1 MGLSTSLNTAIGGL
15 NATQVGIG
23 VVSQNVANAG
33 TTGYVRRV
41 VSNADSLSGLT
52 IGVQSTQVQR
62 LLDTIVQSQLWQEA
76 SGAAYTSTRAK
87 ALSNLDQL
95 YGAPGS
101 DTALDTIF
109 NKFTSALTSLQ
120 NDPSSY
126 SLRSQVIDSATLL
139 AQQLNTLSNGVQAQ
153 RAAAETG
160 ISTAVTKVNDLLGA
174 LTKVNARI
182 VAAPND
188 STTASLKDQRDS
200 ILSELSQYVDIK
212 TTQDARGSISVVTG
226 SGTQLFD
233 GQAAVT
239 FSFDAH
245 DGIGADD
252 QWSSDPAKRGVGTI
266 TMKTIS
272 GGASDAIAN
281 NVFRSGEIAAN
292 IELRD
297 KTLVQAQAQLD
308 EIAAQM
314 SKALSDREIAGTPAT
329 AGAAAGFDV
338 DMSGLQS
345 GNAITLDYKVTPGGQ
360 TQRFTFVRV
369 DSATSLPLPASAG
382 GDANNR
388 VVGIDFSGGPA
399 SVAAQ
404 IQAAVGS
411 GFTVSNTGSTL
422 RIVDDGAAGTRD
434 VVGLTARPTN
444 TALSSAGGTAEL
456 PFFVDGASGAAFTG
470 SYDGGSQTLGYA
482 GRILVNPALVA
493 DRSLLT
499 VYDSATPTPQGDA
512 TRANLMVD
520 RLTKSQRAI
529 TNATGLDGNTATTNS
544 TVSNLVQ
551 RVVSSQGQA
560 VETAQRLDEGQQVA
574 LASIQ
579 SRFQETAQVNVD
591 QEMSMLIE
599 LQNAY
604 AANARIIS
612 TVKEMMDVLMR
623 V

>member
-15 NATQVGIG
+15 NATQLGIG

-33 TTGYVRRV
+33 TTGYVRRS
-41 VSNADSLSGLT
+41 VSTADSLSGLT
-52 IGVQSTQVQR
+52 IGVQSSQVQR
-62 LLDTIVQSQLWQEA
+62 LLDKIVQHQLWQEA
-76 SGAAYTSTRAK
+76 SGAAYTSTRAS
-87 ALSNLDQL
+87 ALSNLDKL

-101 DTALDTIF
+101 ATALDTIF
-109 NKFTSALTSLQ
+109 SKFTGALQSLQ

-126 SLRSQVIDSATLL
+126 SLRSQVIDNATLL
-139 AQQLNTLSNGVQAQ
+139 ARQLNTLSYGVQELRTQ
-153 RAAAETG
+153 AENG
-160 ISTAVTKVNDLLGA
+160 IATAVSKVNDLLGA

-182 VAAPND
+182 VASPND
-188 STTASLKDQRDS
+188 SATASLRDQRDL
-200 ILSELSQYVDIK
+200 ILSELSQYIDIK
-212 TTQDARGSISVVTG
+212 TTEDARGSVSVVTG

-233 GQAAVT
+233 GQPAVT
-239 FSFDAH
+239 FSFDQHSALGP
-245 DGIGADD
+245 DDRWSAD
-252 QWSSDPAKRGVGTI
+252 PTKRGVGTI
-266 TMKTIS
+266 SMKDSS
-272 GGASDAIAN
+272 GNVSDAIAN
-281 NVFRSGEIAAN
+281 KIFRSGEIAAN

-314 SKALSDREIAGTPAT
+314 SRALSDREIAGTAVT
-329 AGAAAGFDV
+329 AGAASGFDV
-338 DMSGLQS
+338 DMAGLQA
-345 GNAITLDYKVTPGGQ
+345 GNTITLDYKVTPGGQ

-369 DSATSLPLPASAG
+369 DSAASLPLPASAG

-399 SVAAQ
+399 AVAAQ
-404 IQAAVGS
+404 IQAAVGP

-434 VVGLTARPTN
+434 VAGLTSRPTN
-444 TALSSAGGTAEL
+444 TALSSAGGTPEL
-456 PFFVDGASGAAFTG
+456 PFFVDGSAGIAFTG
-470 SYDGGSQTLGYA
+470 SYEGGSQTVGFA
-482 GRILVNPALVA
+482 SRIAINPALVA
-493 DRSLLT
+493 DRSLLA
-499 VYDSATPTPQGDA
+499 VYNTSPATPQGDT
-512 TRANLMVD
+512 TRPKLMLD
-520 RLTKSQRAI
+520 RLTQSQRSF
-529 TNATGLDGNTATTNS
+529 TNAVGLDGNSASSNTTIANF
-544 TVSNLVQ
+544 VQ

-560 VETAQRLDEGQQVA
+560 VEAAKRLDEGQQVA

-579 SRFQETAQVNVD
+579 SRFQQTAQVNVD

-612 TVKEMMDVLMR
+612 TVKEMMDVLLR

>member
-33 TTGYVRRV
+33 TTGYVRRS
-41 VSNADSLSGLT
+41 VSTVEDYSGLNSS
-52 IGVQSTQVQR
+52 VQSTQVQR
-62 LLDTIVQSQLWQEA
+62 LLDKIVQHQLWQEA
-76 SGAAYTSTRAK
+76 SGAGYTSTRAS

-101 DTALDTIF
+101 STALDTIF
-109 NKFTSALTSLQ
+109 NKFTASLQALQ
-120 NDPSSY
+120 NDPSNY
-126 SLRSQVIDSATLL
+126 NLRSNVLDAATGL
-139 AQQLNTLSNGVQAQ
+139 ARQLNTLSTGVQTLRSQ
-153 RAAAETG
+153 AETG
-160 ISTAVTKVNDLLGA
+160 IANGVTKVNELLGA
-174 LTKVNARI
+174 LTDVNARI
-182 VAAPND
+182 VARPND
-188 STTASLKDQRDS
+188 NTTADLRDQRDR

-212 TTQDARGSISVVTG
+212 TTEDARGSISVITG

-233 GQAAVT
+233 GTPTVK
-239 FSFDAH
+239 FSFDEH
-245 DGIGADD
+245 MGLGPDD
-252 QWSSDPAKRGVGTI
+252 QWSTDPAKRGVGTI
-266 TMKTIS
+266 RMLDNS
-272 GGASDAIAN
+272 GNASDAIAN
-281 NVFRSGEIAAN
+281 KVFRSGEIAAN

-314 SKALSDREIAGTPAT
+314 AKALSDQEIAGTAVT
-329 AGAAAGFDV
+329 SGAATGFEV
-338 DMSGLQS
+338 DLANLKS
-345 GNAITLDYKVTPGGQ
+345 GNTVTLDYKVTPGGQ

-369 DSATSLPLPASAG
+369 ESAASLPLPASAS

-388 VVGIDFSGGPA
+388 VIGIDFSGGPA

-404 IQAAVGS
+404 IQAAVGG
-411 GFTVSNTGSTL
+411 GFTVSNTGSML
-422 RIVDDGAAGTRD
+422 SIVDDGAAGTRD

-444 TALSSAGGTAEL
+444 TTLSSAGGPAEM
-456 PFFVDGASGAAFTG
+456 PFFVDGLAGTPFTG
-470 SYDGGSQTLGYA
+470 SYEGGSQTVGFA
-482 GRILVNPALVA
+482 SRIAVNPALIA
-493 DRSLLT
+493 DRSLL
-499 VYDSATPTPQGDA
+499 VVHDSAAPTPQGDD
-512 TRANLMVD
+512 TRPSLLLD
-520 RLTKSQRAI
+520 RLTKSQQAF
-529 TNATGLDGNTATTNS
+529 TNAVGVDGNSASQNM
-544 TVSNLVQ
+544 TVASFVQ

-560 VETAQRLDEGQQVA
+560 VEAAKRLDEGQQVA

-579 SRFQETAQVNVD
+579 SRFQETSQVNVD

-599 LQNAY
+599 LQTAY

>member
-41 VSNADSLSGLT
+41 VSTSDSLSGLT
-52 IGVQSTQVQR
+52 VGVQNTQVQR
-62 LLDTIVQSQLWQEA
+62 LLDTIVQSQLWQES
-76 SGAAYTSTRAK
+76 SGAAYTSTRAN
-87 ALSNLDQL
+87 ALSNLDKL

-109 NKFTSALTSLQ
+109 NKFTSSLQSLQ

-126 SLRSQVIDSATLL
+126 SLRSQVIDSASLL
-139 AQQLNTLSNGVQAQ
+139 ARQLNTLSSGIQAQ
-153 RAAAETG
+153 RATAENG
-160 ISTAVTKVNDLLGA
+160 IATAVTKVNDLLGA
-174 LTKVNARI
+174 LTKVNGRI

-188 STTASLKDQRDS
+188 SATAALKDQRDS

-212 TTQDARGSISVVTG
+212 TTEDARGSVSVVSG

-233 GQAAVT
+233 GQPAVT
-239 FSFDAH
+239 FSFDEH
-245 DGIGADD
+245 NGLGADD

-266 TMKTIS
+266 TMKTSS
-272 GGASDAIAN
+272 GGVSDAIAN

-308 EIAAQM
+308 EVAAQM

-329 AGAAAGFDV
+329 VGAATGFDV
-338 DMSGLQS
+338 DMSDLKA
-345 GNAITLDYKVTPGGQ
+345 GNSVTLDYKVTPGGQ

-369 DSATSLPLPASAG
+369 DSAASLPLPASAG

-404 IQAAVGS
+404 IQAAIGP
-411 GFTVSNTGSTL
+411 GFTVSNTGSNL

-444 TALSSAGGTAEL
+444 TALSSAGGTPEL

-470 SYDGGSQTLGYA
+470 SYEGGSQAVGYA
-482 GRILVNPALVA
+482 GRIAVNPALVA
-493 DRSLLT
+493 DRSLLA
-499 VYDSATPTPQGDA
+499 VYNTNPPTAQGDT
-512 TRANLMVD
+512 TRPQLMLD
-520 RLTKSQRAI
+520 RLTQSQRAI
-529 TNATGLDGNTATTNS
+529 TNATGLDGGTATSST
-544 TVSNLVQ
+544 TVSNFVQ

-560 VETAQRLDEGQQVA
+560 VESAQRLNEGQQVA

-579 SRFQETAQVNVD
+579 SRFQDTAQVNVD

-599 LQNAY
+599 LQTAY

>member
-1 MGLSTSLNTAIGGL
+1 MGLSTSLSTAIGGL
-15 NATQVGIG
+15 NAAQVGIG

-33 TTGYVRRV
+33 TTGYVRRT
-41 VSNADSLSGLT
+41 VSTADSLTGLT

-62 LLDTIVQSQLWQEA
+62 LLDKIVQHQLWQEA
-76 SGAAYTSTRAK
+76 SGAAYTSTRAS
-87 ALSNLDQL
+87 ALSNLDKL

-101 DTALDTIF
+101 STALDTIF
-109 NKFTSALTSLQ
+109 NKFTSALQSLQ

-126 SLRSQVIDSATLL
+126 SLRSQVIDNATQL
-139 AQQLNTLSNGVQAQ
+139 ARQLNTLSNGVQALRSQ
-153 RAAAETG
+153 AETG
-160 ISTAVTKVNDLLGA
+160 IASAVTKVNDLLGA
-174 LTKVNARI
+174 LSKVNTRI
-182 VAAPND
+182 VGSPND
-188 STTASLKDQRDS
+188 SATAALKDQRDL

-212 TTQDARGSISVVTG
+212 TTEDARGSVSVVTG

-233 GQAAVT
+233 GTAAVT
-239 FSFDAH
+239 FKFDEH
-245 DGIGADD
+245 PGLGPDD
-252 QWSSDPAKRGVGTI
+252 QWDIDPAKRGVGTI
-266 TMKTIS
+266 KIIDAS
-272 GGASDAIAN
+272 GNASDAVAN
-281 NVFRSGEIAAN
+281 RIFRSGQIAAN
-292 IELRD
+292 LELRD

-329 AGAAAGFDV
+329 AGAATGFDV
-338 DMSGLQS
+338 DLTGLQS
-345 GNAITLDYKVTPGGQ
+345 GNSVTLDYKVTPGGQ

-369 DSATSLPLPASAG
+369 DSAASLPLPASAS

-388 VVGIDFSGGPA
+388 VIGIDFSGGPA

-404 IQAAVGS
+404 IQAAVGT

-444 TALSSAGGTAEL
+444 SVLASAGGAVEL
-456 PFFVDGASGAAFTG
+456 PFFVDGPSGSAFTG
-470 SYDGGSQTLGYA
+470 SYDGGSQTMGFA
-482 GRILVNPALVA
+482 ARITVNPALVA
-493 DRSLLT
+493 DRSLLVAYNT
-499 VYDSATPTPQGDA
+499 SPATAQGDA
-512 TRANLMVD
+512 TRPQFMLD
-520 RLTKSQRAI
+520 RLTQSQRAF
-529 TNATGLDGNTATTNS
+529 TNASGPDGNTASTSS
-544 TVSNLVQ
+544 TVSNFVQ

-560 VETAQRLDEGQQVA
+560 VEAAKRLDEGQQVA

-579 SRFQETAQVNVD
+579 SRFQATSQVNVD

-599 LQNAY
+599 LQTAY

-612 TVKEMMDVLMR
+612 TMKEMMDVLMR

>member
-139 AQQLNTLSNGVQAQ
+139 ARQLNTLSNGVQAQ

-369 DSATSLPLPASAG
+369 DSAASLPLPASAG

-529 TNATGLDGNTATTNS
+529 TNATGLDGNTATTSS

>member
-15 NATQVGIG
+15 NAAQVGIG

-33 TTGYVRRV
+33 TTGYVRRT
-41 VSNADSLSGLT
+41 VSTNDSLTGLT

-62 LLDTIVQSQLWQEA
+62 LLDKIVQHQLWQES
-76 SGAAYTSTRAK
+76 SGAAYTSTRAES
-87 ALSNLDQL
+87 LSNLDKL

-101 DTALDTIF
+101 ATALDTIF
-109 NKFTSALTSLQ
+109 NKFTGALQSLQ

-126 SLRSQVIDSATLL
+126 SLRSQVLDNATQL
-139 AQQLNTLSNGVQAQ
+139 ARQLNTLSSGVQALRSQ
-153 RAAAETG
+153 AESG
-160 ISTAVTKVNDLLGA
+160 LANAVTKVNDLLGA
-174 LTKVNARI
+174 LAKVNTRI
-182 VAAPND
+182 VGSPND
-188 STTASLKDQRDS
+188 SATAGLKDQRDL

-212 TTQDARGSISVVTG
+212 TMEDARGSVSIVTG

-233 GQAAVT
+233 GTAAVT
-239 FSFDAH
+239 FKFDEHA
-245 DGIGADD
+245 GLGADN
-252 QWSSDPAKRGVGTI
+252 QWNIDPAKRGVGTI
-266 TMKTIS
+266 KIVDAS
-272 GGASDAIAN
+272 GNASDAIAN
-281 NVFRSGEIAAN
+281 RIFRSGEIAAN

-329 AGAAAGFDV
+329 AGAATGFDV
-338 DMSGLQS
+338 DLAGLQS
-345 GNAITLDYKVTPGGQ
+345 GNSVTLDYKVTPGGQ

-369 DSATSLPLPASAG
+369 DSAASLPLPASAS

-404 IQAAVGS
+404 IQAAVGT

-434 VVGLTARPTN
+434 VIGLTSRPTN
-444 TALSSAGGTAEL
+444 SVLASAGGAVEL
-456 PFFVDGASGAAFTG
+456 PFFVDGPSGNAFTG
-470 SYDGGSQTLGYA
+470 SFDGGSQTTGFA
-482 GRILVNPALVA
+482 ARITVNPALIA
-493 DRSLLT
+493 DRSLLVAYNT
-499 VYDSATPTPQGDA
+499 SPATAQGDV
-512 TRANLMVD
+512 TRPKLMLE
-520 RLTKSQRAI
+520 RLTQSQRAF
-529 TNATGLDGNTATTNS
+529 TNASGLDGNTASSSTTI
-544 TVSNLVQ
+544 SNFVQ

-560 VETAQRLDEGQQVA
+560 VEAAKRLDEGQQVA

-579 SRFQETAQVNVD
+579 SRFQQMAQVNVD

-599 LQNAY
+599 LQTAY
-604 AANARIIS
+604 AANARVIS
-612 TVKEMMDVLMR
+612 TMKEMMDVLMR

>member
-15 NATQVGIG
+15 NAAQVGIG

-33 TTGYVRRV
+33 TTGYVRRT
-41 VSNADSLSGLT
+41 VSTNDSLTGLT

-62 LLDTIVQSQLWQEA
+62 LLDKIVQHQLWQES
-76 SGAAYTSTRAK
+76 SGAAYTSKRAES
-87 ALSNLDQL
+87 LSNLDKL

-101 DTALDTIF
+101 STALDTIF
-109 NKFTSALTSLQ
+109 NKFTGALQSLQ

-126 SLRSQVIDSATLL
+126 SLRSQVLDNATQL
-139 AQQLNTLSNGVQAQ
+139 ARQLNTLSSGVQALRSQ
-153 RAAAETG
+153 AESG
-160 ISTAVTKVNDLLGA
+160 LANAVTKVNDLLGA
-174 LTKVNARI
+174 LAKVNTRI
-182 VAAPND
+182 VGSPND
-188 STTASLKDQRDS
+188 SATAGLKDQRDL

-212 TTQDARGSISVVTG
+212 TMEDARGSVSIVTG

-233 GQAAVT
+233 GTAAVT
-239 FSFDAH
+239 FKFDEHA
-245 DGIGADD
+245 GLGADN
-252 QWSSDPAKRGVGTI
+252 QWNIDPAKRGVGTI
-266 TMKTIS
+266 KIVDAS
-272 GGASDAIAN
+272 GNASDAIAN
-281 NVFRSGEIAAN
+281 RIFRSGEIAAN

-329 AGAAAGFDV
+329 AGAATGFDV
-338 DMSGLQS
+338 DLAGLQS
-345 GNAITLDYKVTPGGQ
+345 GNSVTLDYKVTPGGQ

-369 DSATSLPLPASAG
+369 DSAASLPLPASAS

-404 IQAAVGS
+404 IQAAVGT

-434 VVGLTARPTN
+434 VIGLTSRPTN
-444 TALSSAGGTAEL
+444 SVLASAGGAVEL
-456 PFFVDGASGAAFTG
+456 PFFVDGPSGNAFTG
-470 SYDGGSQTLGYA
+470 SFDGGSQTTGFSA
-482 GRILVNPALVA
+482 RITVNPALIA
-493 DRSLLT
+493 DRSLLVAYNT
-499 VYDSATPTPQGDA
+499 SPATAQGDA
-512 TRANLMVD
+512 TRPKLMLE
-520 RLTKSQRAI
+520 RLTQSQRAF
-529 TNATGLDGNTATTNS
+529 TNASGLDGNTASSSTTI
-544 TVSNLVQ
+544 SNFVQ

-560 VETAQRLDEGQQVA
+560 VEAAKRLDEGQQVA
-574 LASIQ
+574 LASVQ
-579 SRFQETAQVNVD
+579 SRFQQMAQVNVD

-599 LQNAY
+599 LQTAY
-604 AANARIIS
+604 AANARVIS
-612 TVKEMMDVLMR
+612 TMKEMMDVLMR